1 MTMRRLILIFFKNL
15 PLIFIRHF
23 KFLCWGSKSV
33 QIFFLF
39 RTLFEAARNVFKLL
53 YLCPEI
59 ILTLNA
65 FFWLAIGFPAF
76 SSIIALFASWK
87 LLELLYMGP
96 EHKLRRI
103 VSSTS
108 VQDLNRA
115 DPATFRTKIEQIQ
128 THLEQPQ
135 KRFKTKWKIWTLFE
149 PQLKKFK
156 CLLKIKQDFKKI

>member
-1 MTMRRLILIFFKNL
+1 MLRL
-15 PLIFIRHF
+15 
-23 KFLCWGSKSV
+23 KSV
-33 QIFFLF
+33 QIFYLF
-39 RTLFEAARNVFKLL
+39 QTLFEAALNVFKLL

-59 ILTLNA
+59 SFTLNA

-76 SSIIALFASWK
+76 SSILALFASWK
-87 LLELLYMGP
+87 LLELLYIGP

-115 DPATFRTKIEQIQ
+115 APATFRTQIEQIWK
-128 THLEQPQ
+128 HFEQPQ
-135 KRFKTKWKIWTLFE
+135 IMFETKWKIWTLLE

-156 CLLKIKQDFKKI
+156 FLLKIKERFQKNLNIRRLMS